1 MKILAVDVGTTSL
14 KMGIYSLTH
23 RSLEMVRQFSKTYD
37 INIYNGA
44 VFSEISSRKNG
55 SRHSLPDADHSKIL
69 TLMSKSL
76 RFPVR
81 LRG

>member
-37 INIYNGA
+37 INIYNGGLFGDIEPEKWQQA
-44 VFSEISSRKNG
+44 FIAG
-55 SRHSLPDADHSKIL
+55 C
-69 TLMSKSL
+69 
-76 RFPVR
+76 
-81 LRG
+81 